1 MYKWVTPQ
9 LDTHRV
15 TLQSIHAYYTGD
27 DVTLVPGPSLEL
39 AGHLSDIWKHINQN
53 FSSATGHIRWN
64 SDLERVMFHLENII
78 NFPDT
83 ETAWDVEASIKLVF
97 EDMSKLARRQQFK
110 EYLFNVG
117 YFVLVKN
124 LRRSDG
130 K

>member
-1 MYKWVTPQ
+1 
-9 LDTHRV
+9 
-15 TLQSIHAYYTGD
+15 
-27 DVTLVPGPSLEL
+27 
-39 AGHLSDIWKHINQN
+39 
-53 FSSATGHIRWN
+53 
-64 SDLERVMFHLENII
+64 MFHLENII

-97 EDMSKLARRQQFK
+97 EDMSKLAQPQARRQQFK